1 MSKLDTRKILKE
13 IIVLFIFLFLSFSY
27 EKFMAPLRSNIT
39 KYVEEEKHK
48 DLDEIHR
55 NKNGTMLDPSIRCFI
70 RYTGE

>member
-13 IIVLFIFLFLSFSY
+13 IIVLFIFVSLSFPY

-48 DLDEIHR
+48 DLDEIH
-55 NKNGTMLDPSIRCFI
+55 NKNETMLDPSIRCFI